1 MKLLRIAIYM
11 IYFIVY
17 GYSAYMTS
25 VEPEKN
31 VWGYICVFTFGI
43 VAIMAINQ
51 FANSSKKNSE
61 NNDHEV

>member
-1 MKLLRIAIYM
+1 M
-11 IYFIVY
+11 YFIVY

-31 VWGYICVFTFGI
+31 VWGYICVLTFAI
-43 VAIMAINQ
+43 VAIMGISD

-61 NNDHEV
+61 NSDEKL

>member
-1 MKLLRIAIYM
+1 M
-11 IYFIVY
+11 YFIVY

-31 VWGYICVFTFGI
+31 VWGYICVLTFGI

-51 FANSSKKNSE
+51 FASSSGKNSE
-61 NNDHEV
+61 NSDEKL

>member
-25 VEPEKN
+25 VEPEKTR
-31 VWGYICVFTFGI
+31 WGYICVLTMLI
-43 VAIMAINQ
+43 MSIMAINQ